1 MSYPVM
7 VCKWV
12 RDMRG
17 NSPELVYQKIELPI
31 PPQTGMHIELRCVG
45 QVIQFINMQRKENG
59 EFMAVCWLEDD
70 TRETDVRYRVDC
82 YRDTGW
88 KVVSENE
95 DAWD

>member
-1 MSYPVM
+1 VFGDER
-7 VCKWV
+7 K
-12 RDMRG
+12 R
-17 NSPELVYQKIELPI
+17 NELSSHGLQVGSVYQKIELPI